1 MARSFFRQVLRKPY
15 KPECPRALVH
25 GERIRM
31 LSDGEIAEFQAK
43 VESCM
48 RHEQNEH
55 VALPDPPAKPMF
67 PGRTMMVVRSSGRDW
82 PLHK

>member
-1 MARSFFRQVLRKPY
+1 
-15 KPECPRALVH
+15 
-25 GERIRM
+25 M